1 MTKWDYMV
9 FSRSGGGWSDDRFD
23 GRTPQEK
30 LSDFGNEGW
39 ELVSVFYDG
48 GGYHFYMKR
57 PVAEAKKTS
66 AKKSAAKS

>member
-57 PVAEAKKTS
+57 PVAEAKKAS
-66 AKKSAAKS
+66 SKKSAAKS